1 MTNDWTRQTEEM
13 IRTWTGAQQ
22 RMFESWLGAM
32 QGKGSLSASDS
43 WQHSLD
49 AWRSGVQQ
57 ALDAQVKW
65 AQSWSDAMSSTGGSG
80 AQMGEVARQGMELMR
95 RWTEAQSQLWNRWFD
110 LARQANP
117 EAFTSMMNNDEAQRV
132 IRSWQE
138 ASQQA
143 VNAQMEWMRMF
154 AQQGQAMQEQMT
166 QPTDVNQQHGQG
178 Q

>member
-1 MTNDWTRQTEEM
+1 
-13 IRTWTGAQQ
+13 
-22 RMFESWLGAM
+22 
-32 QGKGSLSASDS
+32 
-43 WQHSLD
+43 
-49 AWRSGVQQ
+49 
-57 ALDAQVKW
+57 
-65 AQSWSDAMSSTGGSG
+65 
-80 AQMGEVARQGMELMR
+80 
-95 RWTEAQSQLWNRWFD
+95 LWNRWFD